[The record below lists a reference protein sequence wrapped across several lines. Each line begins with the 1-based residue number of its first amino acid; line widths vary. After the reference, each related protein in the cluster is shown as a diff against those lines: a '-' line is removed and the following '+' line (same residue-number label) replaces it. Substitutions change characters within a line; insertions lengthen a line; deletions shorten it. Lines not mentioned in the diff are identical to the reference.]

1 MTRQTVGCWP
11 AWRVSAALLP
21 TLMIHSK
28 WICTDCKCLWLLNI
42 FVYSCRPQSAA
53 NYSYFAECCRNSTS
67 PYQPCD
73 QAVKP
78 SPHNNNVRL
87 VERLKHMNV
96 LNTNFLVD
104 SYVQNS
110 KESLMLLPFTVIQK
124 GCVKFYKKIC
134 QCLYI
139 GWFSKLEESLE
150 QHEKSE
156 CHKEALLKLTIMQ
169 GLITIT

>member
-28 WICTDCKCLWLLNI
+28 WICTDCKCPWLLNI

-87 VERLKHMNV
+87 VKRLKHMNV

-104 SYVQNS
+104 SYMQNS
-110 KESLMLLPFTVIQK
+110 KESLMLLPFTVIQR
-124 GCVKFYKKIC
+124 GVLSFTKKYVSAFILDGF
-134 QCLYI
+134 QNWKKVLNNMRRVNVITKLY
-139 GWFSKLEESLE
+139 WS
-150 QHEKSE
+150 
-156 CHKEALLKLTIMQ
+156 
-169 GLITIT
+169 